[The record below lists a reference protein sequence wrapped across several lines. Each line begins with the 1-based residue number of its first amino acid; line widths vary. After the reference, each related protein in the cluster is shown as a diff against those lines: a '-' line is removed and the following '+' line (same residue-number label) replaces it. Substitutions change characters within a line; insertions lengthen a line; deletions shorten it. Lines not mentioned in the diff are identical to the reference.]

1 MSLRFIVRVCL
12 LTVALVLTVGALS
25 GGPEPVRAQ
34 RASLAGRTPFNP
46 KVDEYTV
53 QKGDTL
59 WTISQ
64 KVVGSPWV
72 WPKVWSFNP
81 EIANPNWI
89 YPGDVI
95 YFYER
100 DLRFPSLFDQPANL
114 ASRAIELEPDEVGS
128 VEAESAPPVE
138 IVKRTVQQR
147 PKRARRAYNMFI
159 TAKEL
164 QEAGVL
170 VNAADDDILLSD
182 YDTVFLEFPKDKV
195 PPQGADYM
203 IYRTVQEVRHPTRG
217 GRFGYITQVTGF
229 AKVKGGRED
238 GLATAEIY
246 GAELE
251 IDRGNYVTE
260 KIDIEEPVVAKKAVA
275 PLEGVVVAVH
285 SGWGVI
291 GSEEQ
296 FAFVD
301 LGTAAGIERG
311 NDLVVFRRSDPRRD
325 RGRGDDLPLRPVARV
340 RVVDAKEEASTVLI
354 LDSLEEIEIGYKVRT
369 VTQ

>member
-1 MSLRFIVRVCL
+1 MTHRFFVRV
-12 LTVALVLTVGALS
+12 ALFTLAVVLAAGALS

-34 RASLAGRTPFNP
+34 SGLAGRAPFNP

-53 QKGDTL
+53 QPGDTL

-64 KVVGSPWV
+64 RVVGSPWV
-72 WPKVWSFNP
+72 WPRVWSFNP

-95 YFYER
+95 YFYQR
-100 DLRFPSLFDQPANL
+100 DFSFPSLFDQPADL
-114 ASRAIELEPDEVGS
+114 ASRELELEKDEMGS
-128 VEAESAPPVE
+128 EAAERAPPVE
-138 IVKRTVQQR
+138 IVQR
-147 PKRARRAYNMFI
+147 AITRNPSRARRTYNMFI

-182 YDTVFLEFPKDKV
+182 YDVVYLEFPKDKV
-195 PPQGADYM
+195 PQRGADYM
-203 IYRTVQEVRHPTRG
+203 LYRTVEEVRHPTRG
-217 GRFGYITQVTGF
+217 GRFGYITEVTGF
-229 AKVKGGRED
+229 AKVRLGRED

-260 KIDIEEPVVAKKAVA
+260 KINLHDPVVPKKAVA
-275 PLEGVVVAVH
+275 PLEGVIVAVH

-296 FAFVD
+296 FAFID
-301 LGTAAGIERG
+301 LGSAAGLERG
-311 NDLVVFRRSDPRRD
+311 NELVVYRRSDPLRD
-325 RGRGDDLPLRPVARV
+325 RGRGDDLPLRPIARL
-340 RVVDAKEEASTVLI
+340 RVVDVKEEAATVLI
-354 LDSLEEIEIGYKVRT
+354 LDSVQEIEIGHKVRT